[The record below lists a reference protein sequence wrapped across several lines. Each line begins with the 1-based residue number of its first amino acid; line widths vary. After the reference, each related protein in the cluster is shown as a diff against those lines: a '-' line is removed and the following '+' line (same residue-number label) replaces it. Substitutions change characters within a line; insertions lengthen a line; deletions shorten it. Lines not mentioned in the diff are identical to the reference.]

1 MLPDGYTVMYK
12 SPQSYEGSVT
22 MTLASTSTVGEYSG
36 SSPTSLMDD
45 ESPDPS
51 EGTPGHS
58 SRVLPGLCSMSAM
71 TADPNSMENA
81 AGTINTIKVA
91 LLTIC
96 FTARGA
102 HISIW
107 QGGSGEGPRLTN
119 ELNRSRAKYSRMRL
133 RKFRVRAY
141 RCIHDSGEITVGDL
155 AAFVGRNESG
165 KTTIL
170 QALTLLNRDEVVSE
184 LDLCDEMTEELKE
197 EMRLAEG
204 EFELGA
210 HETELLKEKF
220 PGLPEITKIRLYRT
234 NRDPKVQYEFED
246 IAPGEERDA
255 GLNSW
260 ENFAVGILRFL
271 DTIPNHLRIQVDTGF
286 FEGPAPKNQ
295 EAFDKKMAEFSNQFH
310 VIAIQEPRVIEEWEK
325 IYANPENQFS
335 NLLTGES
342 EKLALQNFVSAELH
356 PRFVYFSD
364 YKKIYGN
371 INLNE
376 YLREEKGERPSS
388 IEYIEEFDKAET
400 VRNLFYLAELD
411 MNGLDAVKESPSK
424 CIKLLNSASN
434 RLTSKLNPAW
444 KGDPIHVDLRYN
456 PGNIMS
462 VVISD
467 VHRDGTITNTGL
479 LNRRAEGF
487 KWTFSFIVNFAAETQ
502 RAELKE
508 AILLLDEPARNL
520 HPTQQMGISDL
531 LSDLAGSNQVL
542 YATHSPFMIFD
553 YTPGNLLVVELD
565 KRKHLSRIFY
575 DYWNADDKTLT
586 PILYGLSRGQ
596 VESIVDR
603 EIGTNSRPII
613 IVETMSDSMY
623 LNAFD
628 RFLQDPNI
636 SMNPLN
642 VVAAHSKNSVLP
654 LAIFYRNHGYKTFVL
669 LDNSEESK
677 QISAQLVSNEFSP
690 VQTIFFE
697 REGKKLESIEDY
709 IMLEDYMHA
718 VNQTYEIKLRN
729 EGYSNLTPKD
739 VMEKPNP
746 GTINK
751 LRGIWADHSDDDWGR
766 FEREEI
772 TRYICE
778 KITLEQTEFLSD
790 KTKDQFR
797 SLYRLI
803 AERIRQYQ
811 NVVTKPDLG
820 KFQRPRIRDL

>member
-1 MLPDGYTVMYK
+1 
-12 SPQSYEGSVT
+12 
-22 MTLASTSTVGEYSG
+22 
-36 SSPTSLMDD
+36 
-45 ESPDPS
+45 
-51 EGTPGHS
+51 
-58 SRVLPGLCSMSAM
+58 
-71 TADPNSMENA
+71 
-81 AGTINTIKVA
+81 
-91 LLTIC
+91 
-96 FTARGA
+96 
-102 HISIW
+102 
-107 QGGSGEGPRLTN
+107 
-119 ELNRSRAKYSRMRL
+119 MRL

-165 KTTIL
+165 KTAIL
-170 QALTLLNRDEVVSE
+170 QALTLLNKEEIVSE
-184 LDLCDEMTEELKE
+184 LDLCDEMFEELKE
-197 EMRLAEG
+197 EIRLTEG
-204 EFELGA
+204 DFDLNQN
-210 HETELLKEKF
+210 ETNIVKEKF
-220 PGLPEITKIRLYRT
+220 PNLPEIKKIKLFRT
-234 NRDPKVQYEFED
+234 NKKSEVQYEFENIKISEKSD
-246 IAPGEERDA
+246 G

-260 ENFAVGILRFL
+260 ENFSKRMLDFL
-271 DTIPNHLRIQVDTGF
+271 GTIPNHLRIQVNTKF
-286 FEGPAPKNQ
+286 FDDPPPKNQ
-295 EAFDKKMAEFSNQFH
+295 AGFDSGLAEFSNQFH
-310 VIAIQEPRVIEEWEK
+310 VVAIQDPKVIEEWEK
-325 IYANPENQFS
+325 NYSKQENQFS
-335 NLLTGES
+335 NLLSGGS
-342 EKLALQNFVSAELH
+342 EKIALENFISTQLH

-376 YLREEKGERPSS
+376 YVREEKGERGES

-411 MNGLDAVKESPSK
+411 INELEGVKDSPSK
-424 CIKLLNSASN
+424 CIKLLNTASN
-434 RLTSKLNPAW
+434 RLTKKLNPAW

-467 VHRDGTITNTGL
+467 VHTDGTVTNTGL

-520 HPTQQMGISDL
+520 HPTQQRGISDL
-531 LSDLAGSNQVL
+531 LKNLAGSNQVL

-586 PILYGLSRGQ
+586 PILYGLSRGL
-596 VESIVDR
+596 VESIIDR
-603 EIGTNSRPII
+603 EIGRNSRPVI

-623 LNAFD
+623 LNSFD
-628 RFLQDPNI
+628 KFLQDPNI

-642 VVAAHSKNSVLP
+642 VVAAFNKNAVLP
-654 LAIFYRNHGYKTFVL
+654 LAIFYRNHGYNTFVL
-669 LDNSEESK
+669 LDNTEESK
-677 QISAQLVSNEFSP
+677 QISSQLASNEFSP
-690 VQTIFFE
+690 IQTIFFE
-697 REGKKLESIEDY
+697 KDGKTIESIEDY
-709 IMLEDYMHA
+709 VILEDYLYA

-729 EGYSNLTPKD
+729 EGYSNLTPED
-739 VMEKPNP
+739 VISK
-746 GTINK
+746 K
-751 LRGIWADHSDDDWGR
+751 KKGILENLSVIWEEHRDDDWR
-766 FEREEI
+766 DFDNEEI

-778 KITLEQTEFLSD
+778 KIAMGETEFLSD

-811 NVVTKPDLG
+811 NAAIKIDLDKFLKP
-820 KFQRPRIRDL
+820 KK

>member
-1 MLPDGYTVMYK
+1 
-12 SPQSYEGSVT
+12 
-22 MTLASTSTVGEYSG
+22 
-36 SSPTSLMDD
+36 
-45 ESPDPS
+45 
-51 EGTPGHS
+51 
-58 SRVLPGLCSMSAM
+58 
-71 TADPNSMENA
+71 
-81 AGTINTIKVA
+81 
-91 LLTIC
+91 
-96 FTARGA
+96 
-102 HISIW
+102 
-107 QGGSGEGPRLTN
+107 
-119 ELNRSRAKYSRMRL
+119 MRL

-170 QALTLLNRDEVVSE
+170 QALTLLNRDEIVSE
-184 LDLCDEMTEELKE
+184 LDLCDELSEELKGE
-197 EMRLAEG
+197 IRLAEG
-204 EFELGA
+204 EFELNSN
-210 HETELLKEKF
+210 EIRLLKQSF
-220 PGLPEITKIRLYRT
+220 PGLPEMKKIKLFRT
-234 NRDPKVQYEFED
+234 NKKQKVQYEFED
-246 IAPGEERDA
+246 IQISEETDR

-260 ENFAVGILRFL
+260 ENFSKQILNFL
-271 DTIPNHLRIQVDTGF
+271 DTIPNHLRIQIDTKLF
-286 FEGPAPKNQ
+286 DGPPPKNQ
-295 EAFDKKMAEFSNQFH
+295 EMFDSGMAEFSNQFH
-310 VIAIQEPRVIEEWEK
+310 VIAVQEPKVIEEWEK
-325 IYANPENQFS
+325 IYESPENQFS
-335 NLLTGES
+335 KLLSGES
-342 EKLALQNFVSAELH
+342 EKSALENFIAAELH

-376 YLREEKGERPSS
+376 YLREEKGERIGS
-388 IEYIEEFDKAET
+388 IEFVEEFDKAET

-411 MNGLDAVKESPSK
+411 IKALDEVKGTPSK
-424 CIKLLNSASN
+424 CIKILNTASN
-434 RLTSKLNPAW
+434 RLTKKLNPAW
-444 KGDPIHVDLRYN
+444 KGDPIHVELRYN

-467 VHRDGTITNTGL
+467 IHRDGTVTNTGL

-520 HPTQQMGISDL
+520 HPTQQRGISDL
-531 LSDLAGSNQVL
+531 LKSLAGSNQVL

-565 KRKHLSRIFY
+565 KRKHLSKIFY

-586 PILYGLSRGQ
+586 PILYGLSRGL

-603 EIGTNSRPII
+603 EIGTNSRPVI
-613 IVETMSDSMY
+613 IVETMSDAMY

-628 RFLQDPNI
+628 KFLQDPNI

-642 VVAAHSKNSVLP
+642 VVAAYNKNSVLP
-654 LAIFYRNHGYKTFVL
+654 LAIFYRNHGYRTFIL

-690 VQTIFFE
+690 IQTIFFE
-697 REGKKLESIEDY
+697 REGKNLESIEDY
-709 IMLEDYMHA
+709 VVLEDYIHA
-718 VNQTYEIKLRN
+718 VNQTYEIRLRK
-729 EGYSNLTPKD
+729 EGYSNLTSRD
-739 VMEKPNP
+739 VTLKEKKGVLDNL
-746 GTINK
+746 K
-751 LRGIWADHSDDDWGR
+751 KIWEDHRDDDWGQ
-766 FEREEI
+766 FDNEEI

-778 KITLEQTEFLSD
+778 KITLEETDFLSD

-811 NVVTKPDLG
+811 NVVTKSDLA
-820 KFQRPRIRDL
+820 KFQRARV

>member
-1 MLPDGYTVMYK
+1 
-12 SPQSYEGSVT
+12 
-22 MTLASTSTVGEYSG
+22 
-36 SSPTSLMDD
+36 
-45 ESPDPS
+45 
-51 EGTPGHS
+51 
-58 SRVLPGLCSMSAM
+58 
-71 TADPNSMENA
+71 
-81 AGTINTIKVA
+81 
-91 LLTIC
+91 
-96 FTARGA
+96 
-102 HISIW
+102 
-107 QGGSGEGPRLTN
+107 
-119 ELNRSRAKYSRMRL
+119 MRL

-141 RCIHDSGEITVGDL
+141 RCIHDSGEINVGDL

-170 QALTLLNRDEVVSE
+170 QALTLLNKDENVSE
-184 LDLCDEMTEELKE
+184 LDLCDEMSEDLKNE
-197 EMRLAEG
+197 IRLVEG
-204 EFELGA
+204 EFDLS
-210 HETELLKEKF
+210 TEEIRLLKEKF
-220 PGLPEITKIRLYRT
+220 PNLPEMKKIRLYR
-234 NRDPKVQYEFED
+234 NNINDKVQYEFDD
-246 IAPGEERDA
+246 IQLSENENENES
-255 GLNSW
+255 LNSW
-260 ENFAVGILRFL
+260 QNFVKRILSFL
-271 DTIPNHLRIQVDTGF
+271 DTIPNHLRIQVDTKF
-286 FEGPAPKNQ
+286 FDANPPKNQ
-295 EAFDKKMAEFSNQFH
+295 EEFDRGMAEFSNQFH
-310 VIAIQEPRVIEEWEK
+310 VITIQEPKVIEEWEK
-325 IYANPENQFS
+325 IYENTENQFS
-335 NLLTGES
+335 NLLSGES
-342 EKLALQNFVSAELH
+342 EKTALENFISSQLH

-376 YLREEKGERPSS
+376 YIREEKGDRTES

-400 VRNLFYLAELD
+400 VRNLFYLAEL
-411 MNGLDAVKESPSK
+411 NIKELDEVKETPSK
-424 CIKLLNSASN
+424 CIKILNTASN

-467 VHRDGTITNTGL
+467 VHKDGTITNTGL

-531 LSDLAGSNQVL
+531 LKSLAGSNQVL

-586 PILYGLSRGQ
+586 PILYGLSRGL

-603 EIGTNSRPII
+603 EIGTNSRPVI
-613 IVETMSDSMY
+613 IVETMSDAMY

-628 RFLQDPNI
+628 KFLQDPNI

-642 VVAAHSKNSVLP
+642 VVAAYSKNSVLP
-654 LAIFYRNHGYKTFVL
+654 LAIFYRNHGYKTFIL
-669 LDNSEESK
+669 LDNTDESK
-677 QISAQLVSNEFSP
+677 QISSQLTSNDFLAI
-690 VQTIFFE
+690 QTIFFE
-697 REGKKLESIEDY
+697 REAKKLESIEDY
-709 IMLEDYMHA
+709 IVLEDYLHA
-718 VNQTYEIKLRN
+718 VNQTYEIKLRH
-729 EGYSNLTPKD
+729 EGYSNLTSEEVLAK
-739 VMEKPNP
+739 EK
-746 GTINK
+746 
-751 LRGIWADHSDDDWGR
+751 RGILDNLRSIWEDHRDDDWGK
-766 FEREEI
+766 FDNEEI

-778 KITLEQTEFLSD
+778 KITLGEADFLSD

-797 SLYRLI
+797 TLYRMI

-811 NVVTKPDLG
+811 NMSIKPDLD
-820 KFQRPRIRDL
+820 KYQKAKV

>member
-1 MLPDGYTVMYK
+1 
-12 SPQSYEGSVT
+12 
-22 MTLASTSTVGEYSG
+22 
-36 SSPTSLMDD
+36 
-45 ESPDPS
+45 
-51 EGTPGHS
+51 
-58 SRVLPGLCSMSAM
+58 
-71 TADPNSMENA
+71 
-81 AGTINTIKVA
+81 
-91 LLTIC
+91 
-96 FTARGA
+96 
-102 HISIW
+102 
-107 QGGSGEGPRLTN
+107 
-119 ELNRSRAKYSRMRL
+119 MRL

-165 KTTIL
+165 KTAIL
-170 QALTLLNRDEVVSE
+170 QSLTLLNKEEIVSE
-184 LDLCDEMTEELKE
+184 LDLCDEMFEELKE
-197 EMRLAEG
+197 EIRLTEG
-204 EFELGA
+204 DFDLNQN
-210 HETELLKEKF
+210 ETNIVKEKF
-220 PGLPEITKIRLYRT
+220 PNLPEIKKIKLFRT
-234 NRDPKVQYEFED
+234 NKKSEVQYEFENIKISEKSD
-246 IAPGEERDA
+246 G

-260 ENFAVGILRFL
+260 ENFSKRMLDFL
-271 DTIPNHLRIQVDTGF
+271 DTIPNHLRIQVNTKF
-286 FEGPAPKNQ
+286 FDDPPPKNQ
-295 EAFDKKMAEFSNQFH
+295 ADFDSGLAEFSNQFH
-310 VIAIQEPRVIEEWEK
+310 VVAIQDPKVIEEWEK
-325 IYANPENQFS
+325 IYSKQENQFS
-335 NLLTGES
+335 NLLSGGS
-342 EKLALQNFVSAELH
+342 EKIALENFISTQLH

-376 YLREEKGERPSS
+376 YVREEKGERGES

-411 MNGLDAVKESPSK
+411 INELEGVKDSPSK
-424 CIKLLNSASN
+424 CIKLLNTASS
-434 RLTSKLNPAW
+434 RLTKKLNPAW

-467 VHRDGTITNTGL
+467 VHSDGTVTNTGL

-520 HPTQQMGISDL
+520 HPTQQRGISDL
-531 LSDLAGSNQVL
+531 LKNLAGSNQVL

-586 PILYGLSRGQ
+586 PILYGLSRGL
-596 VESIVDR
+596 VESIIDR
-603 EIGTNSRPII
+603 EIGRNSRPVI

-623 LNAFD
+623 LNSFD
-628 RFLQDPNI
+628 KFLQDPNI

-642 VVAAHSKNSVLP
+642 IVAAFNKNAVLP
-654 LAIFYRNHGYKTFVL
+654 LAIFYRNHGYNTFVL
-669 LDNSEESK
+669 LDNTEESK
-677 QISAQLVSNEFSP
+677 QISSQLASNEFSP
-690 VQTIFFE
+690 IQTIFFE
-697 REGKKLESIEDY
+697 KDGKTIESIEDY
-709 IMLEDYMHA
+709 VILEDYLYA

-729 EGYSNLTPKD
+729 EGYSNLTPED
-739 VMEKPNP
+739 VISK
-746 GTINK
+746 K
-751 LRGIWADHSDDDWGR
+751 KKGILENLSVIWEEHRDDDWR
-766 FEREEI
+766 DFDNEEI

-778 KITLEQTEFLSD
+778 KIAMGETEFLSD

-811 NVVTKPDLG
+811 NAAIKIDLDKFLKP
-820 KFQRPRIRDL
+820 KK

>member
-1 MLPDGYTVMYK
+1 
-12 SPQSYEGSVT
+12 
-22 MTLASTSTVGEYSG
+22 
-36 SSPTSLMDD
+36 
-45 ESPDPS
+45 
-51 EGTPGHS
+51 
-58 SRVLPGLCSMSAM
+58 
-71 TADPNSMENA
+71 
-81 AGTINTIKVA
+81 
-91 LLTIC
+91 
-96 FTARGA
+96 
-102 HISIW
+102 
-107 QGGSGEGPRLTN
+107 
-119 ELNRSRAKYSRMRL
+119 MRL

-141 RCIHDSGEITVGDL
+141 RCIHDSGEINVSDL

-170 QALTLLNRDEVVSE
+170 QALTLLNRDEKLSE
-184 LDLCDEMTEELKE
+184 LDLCDEMSDELKE
-197 EMRLAEG
+197 DLTLVEGHFELSERESAMISERFPQVPEIRAMRL
-204 EFELGA
+204 F
-210 HETELLKEKF
+210 
-220 PGLPEITKIRLYRT
+220 RT
-234 NRDPKVQYEFED
+234 NKAPRVQYDFGVSVSESEN
-246 IAPGEERDA
+246 ATM
-255 GLNSW
+255 NSW
-260 ENFAVGILRFL
+260 ENFCRRVVDFVE
-271 DTIPNHLRIQVDTGF
+271 TMPNHLRIQLDTGF
-286 FEGPAPKNQ
+286 FGGPPPRTRELFENG
-295 EAFDKKMAEFSNQFH
+295 MAEFSNRVH
-310 VIAIQEPRVIEEWEK
+310 VVATRDPQVVSEWEK
-325 IYANPENQFS
+325 VYRDPDSQYQALLSGRTERGMLENFI
-335 NLLTGES
+335 E
-342 EKLALQNFVSAELH
+342 AELH

-376 YLREEKGERPSS
+376 FAREARGPRPGS
-388 IEYIEEFDKAET
+388 IDVAEEFDRAET
-400 VRNLFYLAELD
+400 VRNLCYLAELD
-411 MNGLDAVKESPSK
+411 VETLESMGDSPSK
-424 CIKLLNSASN
+424 MIKYLHMASN

-531 LSDLAGSNQVL
+531 LKNLAGSNQVL

-565 KRKHLSRIFY
+565 RRRHLSRIFY

-586 PILYGLSRGQ
+586 PILYGLSRGM
-596 VESIVDR
+596 VESITDR
-603 EIGTNSRPII
+603 EIGTNSRPVL

-654 LAIFYRNHGYKTFVL
+654 LAIFYMAHGYRTFVL
-669 LDNSEESK
+669 LDNTGESSQLRAQLEANGFSK
-677 QISAQLVSNEFSP
+677 AQLVS
-690 VQTIFFE
+690 FE
-697 REGKKLESIEDY
+697 RDGKPLRSMEDY
-709 IMLEDYMHA
+709 IVPSDYLHA
-718 VNQTYEIKLRN
+718 VNQTYEIKLRG
-729 EGYSNLTPKD
+729 EGYGEISPGQLGERGKD
-739 VMEKPNP
+739 GMLES
-746 GTINK
+746 
-751 LRGIWADHSDDDWGR
+751 LRDIWAEHYDEGWGA
-766 FEREEI
+766 FESEEI

-778 KITLEQTEFLSD
+778 KIAMGQAGFLSD
-790 KTKDQFR
+790 KTRDRFR

-803 AERIRQYQ
+803 AERIRQHDGAAQ
-811 NVVTKPDLG
+811 KKPRRG
-820 KFQRPRIRDL
+820 P

>member
-1 MLPDGYTVMYK
+1 
-12 SPQSYEGSVT
+12 
-22 MTLASTSTVGEYSG
+22 
-36 SSPTSLMDD
+36 
-45 ESPDPS
+45 
-51 EGTPGHS
+51 
-58 SRVLPGLCSMSAM
+58 
-71 TADPNSMENA
+71 
-81 AGTINTIKVA
+81 
-91 LLTIC
+91 
-96 FTARGA
+96 
-102 HISIW
+102 
-107 QGGSGEGPRLTN
+107 
-119 ELNRSRAKYSRMRL
+119 MRL

-170 QALTLLNRDEVVSE
+170 QALTLLNKDEQISE
-184 LDLCDEMTEELKE
+184 LDLCDEMSEELKD

-204 EFELGA
+204 EFELNM
-210 HETELLKEKF
+210 EERNLLKEKF
-220 PGLPEITKIRLYRT
+220 PMLPDLRKIKLYRT
-234 NRDPKVQYEFED
+234 NQKSQVQYEFED
-246 IAPGEERDA
+246 IELSDSEDS

-260 ENFAVGILRFL
+260 QNFTKQIIGFL
-271 DTIPNHLRIQVDTGF
+271 DTIPNHLRIQIDTKF
-286 FEGPAPKNQ
+286 FEGPSPKNQ
-295 EAFDKKMAEFSNQFH
+295 ELFDRGMAEFSNQFH
-310 VIAIQEPRVIEEWEK
+310 VIAIQEPKVIEEWEK
-325 IYANPENQFS
+325 IYENPENQFS
-335 NLLTGES
+335 NLLSGES
-342 EKLALQNFVSAELH
+342 QKTALQNFIAAELH

-376 YLREEKGERPSS
+376 YLREEKGERKDS

-400 VRNLFYLAELD
+400 VRNLFYLAELN
-411 MNGLDAVKESPSK
+411 MKELDEVKESPSK
-424 CIKLLNSASN
+424 CIKLLNAASN

-467 VHRDGTITNTGL
+467 VHKDGTITNTGL

-531 LSDLAGSNQVL
+531 LKNLAGSNQVL

-628 RFLQDPNI
+628 KFLQDPNI

-642 VVAAHSKNSVLP
+642 IIAAYSKNSVLP

-669 LDNSEESK
+669 LDNTDESK
-677 QISAQLVSNEFSP
+677 QISAQLASNEFSS

-709 IMLEDYMHA
+709 IVLEDYLHA
-718 VNQTYEIKLRN
+718 VNQTYEIKLRH
-729 EGYSNLTPKD
+729 EGYSNLTVQD
-739 VMEKPNP
+739 VASKGGIGILSN
-746 GTINK
+746 
-751 LRGIWADHSDDDWGR
+751 LRKIWQEHNEDDWGE
-766 FEREEI
+766 FDNEEI

-778 KITLEQTEFLSD
+778 KITLEETGFLTD

-811 NVVTKPDLG
+811 NVITKPELD
-820 KFQRPRIRDL
+820 KFQKRKPNA

>member
-1 MLPDGYTVMYK
+1 
-12 SPQSYEGSVT
+12 
-22 MTLASTSTVGEYSG
+22 
-36 SSPTSLMDD
+36 
-45 ESPDPS
+45 
-51 EGTPGHS
+51 
-58 SRVLPGLCSMSAM
+58 
-71 TADPNSMENA
+71 
-81 AGTINTIKVA
+81 
-91 LLTIC
+91 
-96 FTARGA
+96 
-102 HISIW
+102 
-107 QGGSGEGPRLTN
+107 
-119 ELNRSRAKYSRMRL
+119 MRL

-170 QALTLLNRDEVVSE
+170 QALTMLNKEERVSD
-184 LDLCDEMTEELKE
+184 LDLCDEMFEELKE
-197 EMRLAEG
+197 EIRLAEG
-204 EFELGA
+204 EFELNSS
-210 HETELLKEKF
+210 ERNILKEKF
-220 PGLPEITKIRLYRT
+220 PNLPQINKIKLFRT
-234 NRDPKVQYEFED
+234 NKKPEVQYEFENIKISEKSD
-246 IAPGEERDA
+246 G

-260 ENFAVGILRFL
+260 ENFSKRMLDFL
-271 DTIPNHLRIQVDTGF
+271 DTIPNHLRIQVNTKF
-286 FEGPAPKNQ
+286 FEDAPPKNQ
-295 EAFDKKMAEFSNQFH
+295 VNFDSGLAEFNNQFH
-310 VIAIQEPRVIEEWEK
+310 VVAIQDPKVIEEWEK
-325 IYANPENQFS
+325 MYSKPENQFS
-335 NLLTGES
+335 NLLSGGS
-342 EKLALQNFVSAELH
+342 EKTALENFISNQLH

-376 YLREEKGERPSS
+376 YIREEKGERKES
-388 IEYIEEFDKAET
+388 IEYVEEFDKAES

-411 MNGLDAVKESPSK
+411 INELEEVRDSPSRS
-424 CIKLLNSASN
+424 IKLLNAASN
-434 RLTSKLNPAW
+434 RLTKKLNPAW

-467 VHRDGTITNTGL
+467 VHKDGTVTNTGL

-531 LSDLAGSNQVL
+531 LRNLAGSNQVL

-586 PILYGLSRGQ
+586 PILYGLSRGL

-603 EIGTNSRPII
+603 EIGRNSRPVI

-623 LNAFD
+623 LNSFD
-628 RFLQDPNI
+628 KFLQDPNI

-642 VVAAHSKNSVLP
+642 IVAAFNKNAVLP
-654 LAIFYRNHGYKTFVL
+654 LAIFYRNHGYNTFIL
-669 LDNSEESK
+669 LDNTEESK
-677 QISAQLVSNEFSP
+677 QISSQLTSNEFNP
-690 VQTIFFE
+690 IQTIFFE
-697 REGKKLESIEDY
+697 KDGKTIESIEDY
-709 IMLEDYMHA
+709 IVLEDYLHA
-718 VNQTYEIKLRN
+718 VNQTYEIKLRH
-729 EGYSNLTPKD
+729 EGYSNLTTEDIISKKKKG
-739 VMEKPNP
+739 VLENL
-746 GTINK
+746 NE
-751 LRGIWADHSDDDWGR
+751 IWEEHRDDDWDK
-766 FEREEI
+766 FDNEEI

-778 KITLEQTEFLSD
+778 KIALGQTDFLSD

-811 NVVTKPDLG
+811 NAAIKTDLD
-820 KFQRPRIRDL
+820 KFQKPKK

>member
-1 MLPDGYTVMYK
+1 
-12 SPQSYEGSVT
+12 
-22 MTLASTSTVGEYSG
+22 
-36 SSPTSLMDD
+36 
-45 ESPDPS
+45 
-51 EGTPGHS
+51 
-58 SRVLPGLCSMSAM
+58 
-71 TADPNSMENA
+71 
-81 AGTINTIKVA
+81 
-91 LLTIC
+91 
-96 FTARGA
+96 
-102 HISIW
+102 
-107 QGGSGEGPRLTN
+107 
-119 ELNRSRAKYSRMRL
+119 MRL
-133 RKFRVRAY
+133 RKFRARAY

-170 QALTLLNRDEVVSE
+170 QALTLLNKNEQISE
-184 LDLCDEMTEELKE
+184 LDLCDEMHEELKNE
-197 EMRLAEG
+197 IRLAEG
-204 EFELGA
+204 EFELNQN
-210 HETELLKEKF
+210 EKMILKEKF
-220 PGLPEITKIRLYRT
+220 PGLPEMKKIKLFRT
-234 NRDPKVQYEFED
+234 NRNQKVQYEFED
-246 IAPGEERDA
+246 MELSESENE

-260 ENFAVGILRFL
+260 ENFSRQIIGFL
-271 DTIPNHLRIQVDTGF
+271 DTIPNHLRIQVNTKF
-286 FEGPAPKNQ
+286 FEEGVPKNQ
-295 EAFDKKMAEFSNQFH
+295 EIFDSGMAEFSNQFH
-310 VIAIQEPRVIEEWEK
+310 VIAIQEPRVIEEWVK
-325 IYANPENQFS
+325 IYENPENQFS
-335 NLLTGES
+335 NLLSGES
-342 EKLALQNFVSAELH
+342 EKVALQNFIASELH

-376 YLREEKGERPSS
+376 YIKEERGERTDS
-388 IEYIEEFDKAET
+388 IEYVEEFDKAET

-411 MNGLDAVKESPSK
+411 MKELEEVKESPSK
-424 CIKLLNSASN
+424 CIKLLNTASN
-434 RLTSKLNPAW
+434 RLTNKLNPAW

-467 VHRDGTITNTGL
+467 VHKDGTITNTGL

-502 RAELKE
+502 RSELKE

-531 LSDLAGSNQVL
+531 LKNLAGSNQVL

-603 EIGTNSRPII
+603 EIGTNSRPVI
-613 IVETMSDSMY
+613 IVETMSDAMY

-628 RFLQDPNI
+628 KFLKDPNI

-642 VVAAHSKNSVLP
+642 IIAAYNKNSVLP

-669 LDNSEESK
+669 LDNTEESK
-677 QISAQLVSNEFSP
+677 QISAQLVSNEFSAI
-690 VQTIFFE
+690 QTIFFE

-709 IMLEDYMHA
+709 IVLEDYLHP
-718 VNQTYEIKLRN
+718 VNQTYEIKLRQ
-729 EGYSNLTPKD
+729 EGFTNITPQDMESSDGKGNL
-739 VMEKPNP
+739 EKL
-746 GTINK
+746 K
-751 LRGIWADHSDDDWGR
+751 KIWQEHNDDDWGE
-766 FEREEI
+766 FNNEDI

-778 KITLEQTEFLSD
+778 KITLEETNFLSD

-811 NVVTKPDLG
+811 NVTTKSDLD
-820 KFQRPRIRDL
+820 KFQKVKP

>member
-1 MLPDGYTVMYK
+1 
-12 SPQSYEGSVT
+12 
-22 MTLASTSTVGEYSG
+22 
-36 SSPTSLMDD
+36 
-45 ESPDPS
+45 
-51 EGTPGHS
+51 
-58 SRVLPGLCSMSAM
+58 
-71 TADPNSMENA
+71 
-81 AGTINTIKVA
+81 
-91 LLTIC
+91 
-96 FTARGA
+96 
-102 HISIW
+102 
-107 QGGSGEGPRLTN
+107 
-119 ELNRSRAKYSRMRL
+119 MRL

-170 QALTLLNRDEVVSE
+170 QALTLLNRDERVSE
-184 LDLCDEMTEELKE
+184 LDLCDELSEELKGE
-197 EMRLAEG
+197 IRLAEG
-204 EFELGA
+204 EFELSSN
-210 HETELLKEKF
+210 EIRLLKQAF
-220 PGLPEITKIRLYRT
+220 PGLPEMKKIKLFRT
-234 NRDPKVQYEFED
+234 NKKPKVQYEFED
-246 IAPGEERDA
+246 IQISEEENREI
-255 GLNSW
+255 NSW
-260 ENFAVGILRFL
+260 ENFSKQILNFL
-271 DTIPNHLRIQVDTGF
+271 DTIPNHLRIQIDTKL
-286 FEGPAPKNQ
+286 FEGPPPKNQ
-295 EAFDKKMAEFSNQFH
+295 EVFDSGMAEFSNQFH
-310 VIAIQEPRVIEEWEK
+310 VIAVQEPKVIEEWEK
-325 IYANPENQFS
+325 IYESPENQFS
-335 NLLTGES
+335 KLLSGES
-342 EKLALQNFVSAELH
+342 EKTALENFIASELH

-376 YLREEKGERPSS
+376 YLREEKGERASS
-388 IEYIEEFDKAET
+388 IEFIEEFDKAET

-411 MNGLDAVKESPSK
+411 IKALDEVKETPSK
-424 CIKLLNSASN
+424 CIKLLNTASN
-434 RLTSKLNPAW
+434 RLTRKLNPAW

-467 VHRDGTITNTGL
+467 VHRDGTVTNTGL

-520 HPTQQMGISDL
+520 HPTQQRGISDL
-531 LSDLAGSNQVL
+531 LKSLAGSNQVL

-565 KRKHLSRIFY
+565 KRKHLSKIFY

-586 PILYGLSRGQ
+586 PILYGLSRGL

-603 EIGTNSRPII
+603 EIGTNSRPVI
-613 IVETMSDSMY
+613 IVETMSDAMY

-628 RFLQDPNI
+628 KFLQDPNI

-642 VVAAHSKNSVLP
+642 VVAAYNKNSVLP
-654 LAIFYRNHGYKTFVL
+654 LAIFYRNHGYKTFIL

-690 VQTIFFE
+690 IQTIFFE
-697 REGKKLESIEDY
+697 REGKNLESIEDY
-709 IMLEDYMHA
+709 IVLEDYLYA
-718 VNQTYEIKLRN
+718 VNQTYEIRLRK
-729 EGYSNLTPKD
+729 EGYSNLTARD
-739 VMEKPNP
+739 VTSKEKKGVLDNL
-746 GTINK
+746 K
-751 LRGIWADHSDDDWGR
+751 KIWEEHRDDDWGQ
-766 FEREEI
+766 FDNEEI

-778 KITLEQTEFLSD
+778 KITLEETEFLTD

-811 NVVTKPDLG
+811 NVVTKSDLA
-820 KFQRPRIRDL
+820 KFQRARV

>member
-1 MLPDGYTVMYK
+1 
-12 SPQSYEGSVT
+12 
-22 MTLASTSTVGEYSG
+22 
-36 SSPTSLMDD
+36 
-45 ESPDPS
+45 
-51 EGTPGHS
+51 
-58 SRVLPGLCSMSAM
+58 
-71 TADPNSMENA
+71 
-81 AGTINTIKVA
+81 
-91 LLTIC
+91 
-96 FTARGA
+96 
-102 HISIW
+102 
-107 QGGSGEGPRLTN
+107 
-119 ELNRSRAKYSRMRL
+119 MRL

-170 QALTLLNRDEVVSE
+170 QALTLLNRDEKVSE
-184 LDLCDEMTEELKE
+184 LDLCDELSEELKGE
-197 EMRLAEG
+197 IRLAEG
-204 EFELGA
+204 EFELNSN
-210 HETELLKEKF
+210 EIRLLKQSF
-220 PGLPEITKIRLYRT
+220 PGLPEMKKIKLFRT
-234 NRDPKVQYEFED
+234 NKKQKVQYEFED
-246 IAPGEERDA
+246 IQISEETDR

-260 ENFAVGILRFL
+260 ENFSKQILNFL
-271 DTIPNHLRIQVDTGF
+271 DTIPNHLRIQIDTKLF
-286 FEGPAPKNQ
+286 DGPPPKNQ
-295 EAFDKKMAEFSNQFH
+295 EMFDSGMAEFSNQFH
-310 VIAIQEPRVIEEWEK
+310 VIAVQEPKVIEEWEK
-325 IYANPENQFS
+325 IYESPENQFS
-335 NLLTGES
+335 KLLSGES
-342 EKLALQNFVSAELH
+342 EKSALENFIASELH

-376 YLREEKGERPSS
+376 YLREEKGERVGS
-388 IEYIEEFDKAET
+388 IEFVEEFDKAET

-411 MNGLDAVKESPSK
+411 IKALDEVKGTPSK
-424 CIKLLNSASN
+424 CIKILNTASN
-434 RLTSKLNPAW
+434 RLTKKLNPAW
-444 KGDPIHVDLRYN
+444 KGDPIHVELRYN

-467 VHRDGTITNTGL
+467 IHRDGTVTNTGL

-520 HPTQQMGISDL
+520 HPTQQRGISDL
-531 LSDLAGSNQVL
+531 LKSLAGSNQVL

-565 KRKHLSRIFY
+565 KRKHLSKIFY

-586 PILYGLSRGQ
+586 PILYGLSRGL

-603 EIGTNSRPII
+603 EIGTNSRPVI
-613 IVETMSDSMY
+613 IVETMSDAMY

-628 RFLQDPNI
+628 KFLQDPNI

-642 VVAAHSKNSVLP
+642 VVAAYNKNSVLP
-654 LAIFYRNHGYKTFVL
+654 LAIFYRNHGYRTFIL

-690 VQTIFFE
+690 IQTIFFE
-697 REGKKLESIEDY
+697 REGKNLESIEDY
-709 IMLEDYMHA
+709 VVLEDYLHA
-718 VNQTYEIKLRN
+718 VNQTYEIRLRK
-729 EGYSNLTPKD
+729 EGYSNLTSRD
-739 VMEKPNP
+739 VTLKEKKGVLDNL
-746 GTINK
+746 K
-751 LRGIWADHSDDDWGR
+751 KIWEDHRDDDWGQ
-766 FEREEI
+766 FDNEEI

-778 KITLEQTEFLSD
+778 KITLEETDFLSD

-811 NVVTKPDLG
+811 NVVTKSDLA
-820 KFQRPRIRDL
+820 KFQRARV